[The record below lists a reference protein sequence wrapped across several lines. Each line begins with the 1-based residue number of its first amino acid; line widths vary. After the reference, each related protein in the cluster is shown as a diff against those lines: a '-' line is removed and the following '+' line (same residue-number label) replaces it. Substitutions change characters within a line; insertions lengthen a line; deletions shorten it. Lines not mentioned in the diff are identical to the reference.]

1 MRLRPRRLLWRIYW
15 HSLAGL
21 IVFAGLITALV
32 FALRD
37 ERSPLDDL
45 PSRVATAMPE
55 LLTADGPALVPTL
68 DALGDLL
75 QTNLGLYRRDG
86 TLLASTGDLVP
97 GPLTAADPT
106 ISTEAVGFSRKLRH
120 HLAVPLP
127 GSDRYMMVVWRRP
140 FAGKLLFGLLL
151 VLLFIGMLSIPAARA
166 VARPLD
172 RLTATA
178 RALGEGDLDARTGLN
193 RCDEI
198 GELAGAMDEM
208 AERLQRL
215 LARERE
221 LLADISHE
229 LRTPLA
235 RIRVALE
242 LQAEEG
248 GLGEFLEGVEDDLAE
263 LEGLVADVLTSARLD
278 LTEGEAGFAMRPVS
292 LDLADVVAAAR
303 ARFEQRHG
311 QRTLRVTVPEGLP
324 TVRADEALIRRV
336 VDNLLENAARYSDA
350 PAPIDLTVEAT
361 ADALALQVADRGVG
375 LDESDLPHLFEPF
388 FRADRSRARATGG
401 IGLGLTLCR
410 RIVEA
415 HGGRIDGRP
424 RPGGGACFRFTLPVA
439 AESTDD
445 EA

>member
-1 MRLRPRRLLWRIYW
+1 MRLRPRRLVWRIYW

-21 IVFAGLITALV
+21 LVFAGLIAALV

-45 PSRVATAMPE
+45 PSRVAVAMPE
-55 LLTADGPALVPTL
+55 LLTADGPALAPKL
-68 DALGDLL
+68 EALGDLL
-75 QTNLGLYRRDG
+75 QTNLALYRRDG
-86 TLLASTGDLVP
+86 TLLAATGDLIP
-97 GPLTAADPT
+97 GALTAADPT
-106 ISTEAVGFSRKLRH
+106 VEREAVGFNRKLRH
-120 HLAVPLP
+120 HLAIPLP
-127 GSDRYMMVVWRRP
+127 GSDRYMMAVWRKP
-140 FAGKLLFGLLL
+140 FMGKLLFGLLL

-172 RLTATA
+172 RLTITA
-178 RALGEGDLDARTGLN
+178 RALGEGDLDARTGLA

-198 GELAGAMDEM
+198 GELARAMDEM

-278 LTEGEAGFAMRPVS
+278 LTEGEAGFAMRPVP
-292 LDLADVVAAAR
+292 LAPGDVIAAAE
-303 ARFEQRHG
+303 ARFRRRHPR
-311 QRTLRVTVPEGLP
+311 RTLRITLP
-324 TVRADEALIRRV
+324 DALPQVRADEALIRRV

-350 PAPIDLTVEAT
+350 PAAIDVRLEAGAGGLLVE
-361 ADALALQVADRGVG
+361 VADRGVG
-375 LDESDLPHLFEPF
+375 LAEADLPHIFEPF

-401 IGLGLTLCR
+401 VGLGLTLCR
-410 RIVEA
+410 RIIEA
-415 HGGRIDGRP
+415 HGGRIEGRP
-424 RPGGGACFRFTLPVA
+424 RPGGGACFQFNLPVEVGA
-439 AESTDD
+439 
-445 EA
+445 